1 MKLAEMDKSQ
11 LEAMKAELE
20 ERYREFKSRG
30 LKLNMARGKPS
41 SAQLDL
47 SNGLLDALKGD
58 SMKDADGADVRNY
71 GGLNGIPEA
80 RALFGEIFDMPADQV
95 IIGGSA
101 SLNLMYDTIS
111 RAFLHGVLPGS
122 TPWSKVEGIK
132 FLCPAPGYDRHFS
145 ICETFG
151 IEMIPVELRADGPD
165 MDTVEKLLAADD
177 KIKGMWC
184 VPMYSNP
191 DGVTYSDEVVKRI
204 GALKPAAK
212 DFRIFWDNAYCLHH
226 LDRNNRDYLY
236 NIYTAC
242 QAAGNEDMVYM
253 FASTSKITFAGGGI
267 SAMAAS
273 PANIKFTSDQLNIQT
288 ISYDKVNQLRH
299 CRFFPNLA
307 AVEAHMDKH
316 AAIMKPKFQIVVD
329 TLEKEIAPLDIAH
342 WHNPKGGYFVSF
354 FAMDGCAKRI
364 VALCKEGGVVLTGA
378 GATYPYGNDP
388 HNSNIRIAP
397 SLPPE
402 AELIQ
407 AMELFCLAVKL
418 ASVEKLLEN

>member
-1 MKLAEMDKSQ
+1 MKLADMDKSQ
-11 LEAMKAELE
+11 LQAMKADLE
-20 ERYREFKSRG
+20 KQYGEFKARG
-30 LKLNMARGKPS
+30 LKLNMARGKPA

-47 SNGLLDALKGD
+47 SMGLLTALDGV

-80 RALFGEIFDMPADQV
+80 RALFGEIFGMPADQV

-111 RAFLHGVLPGS
+111 RAFLHGVLPNS

-151 IEMIPVELRADGPD
+151 IEMIPIELKADGPD
-165 MDTVEKLLAADD
+165 MDVVEKLLASDD

-191 DGVTYSDEVVKRI
+191 DGVTYSDAVVKRL
-204 GALKPAAK
+204 AAMKPAAK

-236 NIYTAC
+236 NIYEAC
-242 QAAGNEDMVYM
+242 KANGNEDRVYM

-267 SAMAAS
+267 SAMSAS
-273 PANIKFTSDQLNIQT
+273 VANIKFTSAQMNIQT

-299 CRFFPNLA
+299 CKFFPNLA

-316 AAIMKPKFQIVVD
+316 AAIMKPKFEMV
-329 TLEKEIAPLDIAH
+329 
-342 WHNPKGGYFVSF
+342 
-354 FAMDGCAKRI
+354 
-364 VALCKEGGVVLTGA
+364 
-378 GATYPYGNDP
+378 
-388 HNSNIRIAP
+388 
-397 SLPPE
+397 
-402 AELIQ
+402 
-407 AMELFCLAVKL
+407 
-418 ASVEKLLEN
+418 